1 MLPVLQHPSDLLSQL
16 HYPDFSQFG
25 NPAIYMTALTLAVV
39 ASLKTLLSVEAVDKM
54 DPYKRVTST
63 NRELIAQGIGNACS
77 GLLGGLPL
85 AQVIVRS
92 FHWHS
97 IRRQNQGN
105 RYHLRSAIAVCGHF
119 YSNPAQQNSLAFGE
133 HITGCRL

>member
-1 MLPVLQHPSDLLSQL
+1 LSQL

-25 NPAIYMTALTLAVV
+25 NPAIYMTALTLALV

-63 NRELIAQGIGNACS
+63 NRELIAQGIGNTFS

-92 FHWHS
+92 S
-97 IRRQNQGN
+97 VGIQSGAKTKAAG
-105 RYHLRSAIAVCGHF
+105 LSVDC
-119 YSNPAQQNSLAFGE
+119 
-133 HITGCRL
+133 